1 MWVQPLAQEDPLEE
15 EMTTCLENSLD
26 RGVWWATVHRVTE
39 SDTTDYLSMH
49 TCSRNERMQ
58 GERIKERVNK
68 RRDEKDQKETRM
80 KLRQT
85 LGLFLIIQLFFSC
98 FFKIPIQFSHDIS
111 ALLVVYW
118 TNIIPSL
125 I

>member
-15 EMTTCLENSLD
+15 EITTCLENSMD

-39 SDTTDYLSMH
+39 SDTTDYLSTH

-68 RRDEKDQKETRM
+68 RRDKKDQKETRM
-80 KLRQT
+80 NLRQT
-85 LGLFLIIQLFFSC
+85 LGLFLIIQLFFFLVFLKS
-98 FFKIPIQFSHDIS
+98 QFS
-111 ALLVVYW
+111 
-118 TNIIPSL
+118 SL
-125 I
+125 MIFLPCW